1 MSGTV
6 AGGKKAAAT
15 NYEKYGRNFYREIGR
30 RGGVKRSHRGIHG
43 QPRASEESWSEG
55 RKNIAARQGET
66 IVD

>member
-30 RGGVKRSHRGIHG
+30 RGG
-43 QPRASEESWSEG
+43 
-55 RKNIAARQGET
+55 
-66 IVD
+66 